1 MDILK
6 MIAELRAEK
15 AAIEETL
22 ILLERLAGTR
32 GKRRGRP
39 PKFLSESAGVRK
51 RKPFSEATKKRMAAS
66 QRKRWAAYRKEQKS
80 AG

>member
-6 MIAELRAEK
+6 MIAELRSEK
-15 AAIEETL
+15 AAVDETL
-22 ILLERLAGTR
+22 MVLEQLARTQ

-39 PKFLSESAGVRK
+39 PSYMSQGHGLRK

-66 QRKRWAAYRKEQKS
+66 QRKRWAAYRKAQKS
-80 AG
+80 V